1 MEFNIE
7 SPFSFDMGDE
17 LFPLPSISS
26 CIHNISVPQFPSIPP
41 LDNGKSASKRPK
53 RSSRRNPPPN
63 ASNDE
68 NPNDQ
73 KRKKILHRDVER
85 QRRQEMSSLYSS
97 LRSLL
102 PLEYLKGKRSISDH
116 MHETV
121 KYIQYMQRR
130 IRQLSDKRDELKNLS
145 GENMAVGMVETLNS
159 SRRDSVVVRSKN
171 GLGIQ
176 VVLDTTSQHRL
187 PVSNILRVLAVEGLE
202 ILSCITTKVN
212 ERYLHKIECQVEN
225 DGFYPSID
233 VCELQHKLTNLLEY
247 LPLD

>member
-7 SPFSFDMGDE
+7 SPISFDLGDE

-26 CIHNISVPQFPSIPP
+26 CIDNISVPQFPSISP
-41 LDNGKSASKRPK
+41 LENDKSASKRPK

-73 KRKKILHRDVER
+73 KRKKIMHRDVER

-102 PLEYLKGKRSISDH
+102 PLEYLKGKPSISDH

-176 VVLDTTSQHRL
+176 VVLDTTTQHRL

-202 ILSCITTKVN
+202 ILSCITIKVN
-212 ERYLHKIECQVEN
+212 ERYLHTIECQVES

-233 VCELQHKLTNLLEY
+233 VCELQHKLTNLEY

>member
-7 SPFSFDMGDE
+7 SPFSFDLGDE

-26 CIHNISVPQFPSIPP
+26 CIDNISVPQFPSISP
-41 LDNGKSASKRPK
+41 LENDKSASKRPK

-102 PLEYLKGKRSISDH
+102 PLEYLKTR
-116 MHETV
+116 
-121 KYIQYMQRR
+121 IQ
-130 IRQLSDKRDELKNLS
+130 QLSDQRDDLKSLS
-145 GENMAVGMVETLNS
+145 GENMAVGTGETLNS

-176 VVLDTTSQHRL
+176 VVLDTATQHRL
-187 PVSNILRVLAVEGLE
+187 PVSDVIRVLAVEGLE

-212 ERYLHKIECQVEN
+212 ERYLHTIECQIVDN
-225 DGFYPSID
+225 DGCYPSID
-233 VCELQHKLTNLLEY
+233 VSKLQHKLINLEY
-247 LPLD
+247 VPLD